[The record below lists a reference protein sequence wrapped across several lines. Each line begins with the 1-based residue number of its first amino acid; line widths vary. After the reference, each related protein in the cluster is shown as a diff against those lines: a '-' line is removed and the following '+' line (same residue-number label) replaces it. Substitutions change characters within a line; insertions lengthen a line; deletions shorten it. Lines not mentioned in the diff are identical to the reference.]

1 MKEKFWLTIATLGDH
16 WLYATCTSFGPVAG
30 SIRQI
35 SRLRYNTSIH
45 LLWLSITFRPTLAV
59 SQSAYDSH
67 LARKEQVNC
76 ISRFIPFLLSSKG
89 YVFVTWVQRYGE
101 NVIHL
106 KIEFSPNI
114 LHCRLLKSR
123 DVKLPN
129 NRVVNTYKE
138 SRLCSTYHTR
148 QH

>member
-1 MKEKFWLTIATLGDH
+1 MTEKFWLTITSLANH
-16 WLYATCTSFGPVAG
+16 WLYATCKSFGPEAG

-45 LLWLSITFRPTLAV
+45 LPWLSITFRPTLAV
-59 SQSAYDSH
+59 RQSGYDSH

-76 ISRFIPFLLSSKG
+76 ISRFIPFCLKG

-106 KIEFSPNI
+106 KSAFSPNI
-114 LHCRLLKSR
+114 LYCRLVKSR

-138 SRLCSTYHTR
+138 SRLCSTYHR
-148 QH
+148 LQH